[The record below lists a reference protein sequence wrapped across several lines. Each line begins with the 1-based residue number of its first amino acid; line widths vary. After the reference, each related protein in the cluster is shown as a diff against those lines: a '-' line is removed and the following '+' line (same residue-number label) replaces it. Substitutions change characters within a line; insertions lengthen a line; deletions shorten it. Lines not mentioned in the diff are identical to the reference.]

1 MTILK
6 KDNTEF
12 IITYADSRL
21 SVEVKIAGK
30 TLSDNE
36 AEPRDVDILRNSL
49 IDSGFEETI
58 I

>member
-12 IITYADSRL
+12 IITFADSRL
-21 SVEVKIAGK
+21 SVELRIAGK
-30 TLSDNE
+30 LLSNNE
-36 AEPRDVDILRNSL
+36 AEPRDVDILRNAL